1 MSCQILTEVDKIAA
15 NWLNSNGYQS
25 DNFARHD
32 YGTKGSFGGFTDT
45 IKTVNNTPVI
55 FIHGNSD
62 SALHKTLEQSYF
74 GWDNSVEYFLQNG
87 YTIGELYATSW
98 GDTDALNAAKRTHN
112 CALVQSLR
120 RFMQAVLDYTKA
132 PKVSFVTHSMGVTL
146 GRKIIKGGQIQASD
160 GNCDIGP
167 PLNSK
172 VEVFVGLS
180 GANYG
185 LCNCM
190 GTAADF
196 EKTCNKKDGF
206 WPGDSC
212 GMNYMDCGL
221 HPLMFPCTSPTYSSF
236 LSQLN
241 ADKTKEGDYVFC
253 AWSNKDDLIEY
264 NDYVWGK
271 PTSEIPTAD
280 GKKVY
285 PSYTHMQTKGETA
298 ADQFNMVKNKA
309 IPS

>member
-1 MSCQILTEVDKIAA
+1 MFYA
-15 NWLNSNGYQS
+15 
-25 DNFARHD
+25 
-32 YGTKGSFGGFTDT
+32 
-45 IKTVNNTPVI
+45 IKTNKMQNNSHLKSLIT
-55 FIHGNSD
+55 HY
-62 SALHKTLEQSYF
+62 L
-74 GWDNSVEYFLQNG
+74 SV
-87 YTIGELYATSW
+87 T
-98 GDTDALNAAKRTHN
+98 
-112 CALVQSLR
+112 
-120 RFMQAVLDYTKA
+120 
-132 PKVSFVTHSMGVTL
+132 
-146 GRKIIKGGQIQASD
+146 

-253 AWSNKDDLIEY
+253 AWSNKVSI
-264 NDYVWGK
+264 
-271 PTSEIPTAD
+271 I
-280 GKKVY
+280 
-285 PSYTHMQTKGETA
+285 
-298 ADQFNMVKNKA
+298 
-309 IPS
+309 